1 MRLTALET
9 LKLQCFRQKKHGK
22 SLAREK
28 TLCYNFSELIEH
40 MQGLGETGSLFF
52 VTGRIMEKKDNRQFR
67 GLNRILQS
75 QALKML
81 FDKFGDGTYT
91 DFIADW
97 KWIFSYSARY
107 KWIIV
112 FYTVMGLV
120 SSTLGLASSVISKYL
135 IDIITGYQY
144 SKLWILIIAM
154 IGSTAFSLVTSSI
167 VGRISLKISIYVN
180 NDIQADIFNKI
191 IDADWQQV
199 SAYQNGDLLNRFNSD
214 VSTISGN
221 AVSWVPNVIVN
232 LYSFLAT
239 FFVILHYDV
248 TMALFAFISAPV
260 LLLVSRRVMR
270 KMRAYQKRVLEMNS
284 GMMSFETEVFYNFD
298 SIKSFGVSDHYSDE
312 LTSWQ
317 KKYRDY
323 NLDYNLY
330 SIKMNIGMTGL
341 STGVGLAAFGYCL
354 FRMWT
359 GDISYGTMTLFLSQS
374 SKLSGGF
381 NTLVSIFPSMI
392 NSAVSAHRIREIV
405 DLPREVHDP
414 ESLEKMRP
422 LAAQGFTVRMCSVG
436 FAYQAEN
443 NVIRRSDFVAKP
455 NEIVAVVGPSGQ
467 GKTTMLRLILGL
479 LHPQQGETVLEAA
492 DGTAFSMN
500 ADLREFFSYVPQ
512 GNTLISGTVA
522 DNLRVMKRD
531 ASDEEIVE
539 ALKIA
544 CAWEFIEKLE
554 DGINSKLG
562 ERGRGF
568 SEGQAQR
575 IAIAR
580 AVLRDAPV
588 MLLDEATSALDVE
601 TEERVLHNIIR
612 QKPNKTCI
620 VSTHR
625 PSVLDMCQRIYRV
638 VDGQITEL
646 EKTDELL
653 RSFQDETGR
662 KK

>member
-1 MRLTALET
+1 
-9 LKLQCFRQKKHGK
+9 
-22 SLAREK
+22 
-28 TLCYNFSELIEH
+28 

-531 ASDEEIVE
+531 ASDGEIVE

-554 DGINSKLG
+554 DGIDSKLG

-601 TEERVLHNIIR
+601 TEERVLRNIIR
-612 QKPNKTCI
+612 QRPNKTCI

>member
-1 MRLTALET
+1 
-9 LKLQCFRQKKHGK
+9 
-22 SLAREK
+22 
-28 TLCYNFSELIEH
+28 

-531 ASDEEIVE
+531 ASDGEIVE

-601 TEERVLHNIIR
+601 TEERVLRNIIR
-612 QKPNKTCI
+612 QRPNKTCI

>member
-1 MRLTALET
+1 M
-9 LKLQCFRQKKHGK
+9 K
-22 SLAREK
+22 EK
-28 TLCYNFSELIEH
+28 GAKT
-40 MQGLGETGSLFF
+40 
-52 VTGRIMEKKDNRQFR
+52 QFR

-75 QALKML
+75 QALKIL

-91 DFIADW
+91 DFVNDW
-97 KWIFSYSARY
+97 KWIFSYSAKY

-112 FYTVMGLV
+112 YYTIMGLL
-120 SSTLGLASSVISKYL
+120 SSTLGLVSSVVSKYL

-144 SKLWILIIAM
+144 NRLWILIVAM
-154 IGSTAFSLVTSSI
+154 VGSTAFSLVTSSI

-180 NDIQADIFNKI
+180 NDIQKDIFNKI

-214 VSTISGN
+214 VNTISSN

-239 FFVILHYDV
+239 FFVILYYDV

-270 KMRAYQKRVLEMNS
+270 KLRAYQKRVLEMNS
-284 GMMSFETEVFYNFD
+284 GMMSFETETFYNFD
-298 SIKSFGVSDHYSDE
+298 SIKSFGVTGYYSDE
-312 LTSWQ
+312 LKDWQ
-317 KKYRDY
+317 KKYKDY

-330 SIKMNIGMTGL
+330 SIKMNIGLTGL
-341 STGVGLAAFGYCL
+341 STGVSLAAFGYCL

-374 SKLSGGF
+374 SKLSSGF
-381 NTLVSIFPSMI
+381 STLISIFPSMI

-405 DLPREVHDP
+405 DLPKEVHDP

-422 LAAQGFTVRMCSVG
+422 LAEQGFTVHMRSVE
-436 FAYQAEN
+436 FAYQEN
-443 NVIRRSDFVAKP
+443 DDVIVNSDFVAKP
-455 NEIVAVVGPSGQ
+455 NEIVAIVGPSGQ

-479 LHPQQGETVLEAA
+479 IHPQQGETYLEAA
-492 DGTAFSMN
+492 DGTRFAMN

-512 GNTLISGTVA
+512 GNTLVSGTIA
-522 DNLRVMKRD
+522 DNLRVVKRE
-531 ASDEEIVE
+531 ASDEEIIE

-554 DGINSKLG
+554 DGIDSKLG

-588 MLLDEATSALDVE
+588 MLLDEATSALDEV
-601 TEERVLHNIIR
+601 TEERVLHNIIKQR
-612 QKPNKTCI
+612 PNKTCI

-625 PSVLDMCQRIYRV
+625 PSVLSMCQRIYRV
-638 VDGQITEL
+638 VDRQITEL
-646 EKTDELL
+646 DRTEAAKK
-653 RSFQDETGR
+653 SFQ
-662 KK
+662 

>member
-1 MRLTALET
+1 
-9 LKLQCFRQKKHGK
+9 
-22 SLAREK
+22 
-28 TLCYNFSELIEH
+28 

-270 KMRAYQKRVLEMNS
+270 RMRAYQKRVLEMNS

-531 ASDEEIVE
+531 ASDGEIVE

-601 TEERVLHNIIR
+601 TEERVLRNIIR
-612 QKPNKTCI
+612 QRPNKTCI

>member
-1 MRLTALET
+1 MRLIGLET
-9 LKLQCFRQKKHGK
+9 LKLQRFRQKKHGK

-270 KMRAYQKRVLEMNS
+270 RMRAYQKRVLEMNS

-422 LAAQGFTVRMCSVG
+422 LAAQGFTVRMCAVG

-531 ASDEEIVE
+531 ASDGEIVE

-601 TEERVLHNIIR
+601 TEERVLRNIIR
-612 QKPNKTCI
+612 QRPNKTCI

-638 VDGQITEL
+638 VDGRITEL

>member
-1 MRLTALET
+1 
-9 LKLQCFRQKKHGK
+9 
-22 SLAREK
+22 
-28 TLCYNFSELIEH
+28 

-270 KMRAYQKRVLEMNS
+270 RMRAYQKRVLEMNS

-531 ASDEEIVE
+531 ASDGEIVE

-544 CAWEFIEKLE
+544 YAWEFIEKLE

-601 TEERVLHNIIR
+601 TEERVLRNIIR
-612 QKPNKTCI
+612 QRPNKTCI

-638 VDGQITEL
+638 VDGRITEL

>member
-1 MRLTALET
+1 M
-9 LKLQCFRQKKHGK
+9 K
-22 SLAREK
+22 EK
-28 TLCYNFSELIEH
+28 GTKTE
-40 MQGLGETGSLFF
+40 
-52 VTGRIMEKKDNRQFR
+52 FR

-75 QALKML
+75 QALKVL

-91 DFIADW
+91 DFLDDW

-112 FYTVMGLV
+112 YYTVMGLV

-144 SKLWILIIAM
+144 SRLWILIVAM
-154 IGSTAFSLVTSSI
+154 VGSTAFSLVTSSI

-180 NDIQADIFNKI
+180 NDIQKDIFNKI

-214 VSTISGN
+214 VNTISSN

-232 LYSFLAT
+232 LYSFVAT
-239 FFVILHYDV
+239 FLVILHYDV

-270 KMRAYQKRVLEMNS
+270 KLRAYQKRVLEMNS
-284 GMMSFETEVFYNFD
+284 GMMSFETETFYNFD
-298 SIKSFGVSDHYSDE
+298 SIKSFGVTGYYADE
-312 LTSWQ
+312 LKDWQ
-317 KKYRDY
+317 KKYKDY

-374 SKLSGGF
+374 NKLSSGF
-381 NTLVSIFPSMI
+381 STLISIFPSMI

-405 DLPREVHDP
+405 DLPKEIHDP

-422 LAAQGFTVRMCSVG
+422 LAEQGFTVHMSSVE
-436 FAYQAEN
+436 FAYQEN
-443 NVIRRSDFVAKP
+443 NDVIVNSDFVAKP

-479 LHPQQGETVLEAA
+479 IHPQQGDTYLEAA
-492 DGTAFSMN
+492 DGTRFSMN

-512 GNTLISGTVA
+512 GNTLISGTIA
-522 DNLRVMKRD
+522 DNLRVVKRD
-531 ASDEEIVE
+531 ATDEEITE
-539 ALKIA
+539 ALKIS

-588 MLLDEATSALDVE
+588 MLLDEATSALDE
-601 TEERVLHNIIR
+601 ATEEQVLHNIIR
-612 QKPNKTCI
+612 QRPNKTCI

-625 PSVLDMCQRIYRV
+625 PSVLSMCQRIYRV
-638 VDGQITEL
+638 VDRKITEL
-646 EKTDELL
+646 D
-653 RSFQDETGR
+653 RSGETENSFH
-662 KK
+662 K

>member
-1 MRLTALET
+1 MRLIGLET
-9 LKLQCFRQKKHGK
+9 LKLQRFRQKKHGK

-112 FYTVMGLV
+112 FYTAMGLV

-601 TEERVLHNIIR
+601 TEERVLRNIIR
-612 QKPNKTCI
+612 QRPNKTCI

>member
-1 MRLTALET
+1 MRLTGLET
-9 LKLQCFRQKKHGK
+9 LKLQRFRQKKHGK

-112 FYTVMGLV
+112 FYTAMGLV

-601 TEERVLHNIIR
+601 TEERVLRNIIR
-612 QKPNKTCI
+612 QRPNKTCI

>member
-1 MRLTALET
+1 
-9 LKLQCFRQKKHGK
+9 
-22 SLAREK
+22 
-28 TLCYNFSELIEH
+28 

-422 LAAQGFTVRMCSVG
+422 LAAQGFTVRMCAVG

-531 ASDEEIVE
+531 ASDGEIVE

-601 TEERVLHNIIR
+601 TEERVLRNIIR
-612 QKPNKTCI
+612 QRPNKTCI

-638 VDGQITEL
+638 VDGRITEL

>member
-1 MRLTALET
+1 MRLTGLET
-9 LKLQCFRQKKHGK
+9 LKLQRFRQKKHGK

-531 ASDEEIVE
+531 ASDGEIVE

-554 DGINSKLG
+554 DGIDSKLG

-601 TEERVLHNIIR
+601 TEERVLRNIIR
-612 QKPNKTCI
+612 QRPNKTCI

>member
-1 MRLTALET
+1 M
-9 LKLQCFRQKKHGK
+9 
-22 SLAREK
+22 
-28 TLCYNFSELIEH
+28 
-40 MQGLGETGSLFF
+40 FF

-270 KMRAYQKRVLEMNS
+270 RMRAYQKRVLEMNS

-522 DNLRVMKRD
+522 DNLRVMRRD

-601 TEERVLHNIIR
+601 TEERVLRNIIR
-612 QKPNKTCI
+612 QRPNKTCI

>member
-1 MRLTALET
+1 MFVAILY
-9 LKLQCFRQKKHGK
+9 RQTSAGVECLMEDSKKNG
-22 SLAREK
+22 
-28 TLCYNFSELIEH
+28 N
-40 MQGLGETGSLFF
+40 
-52 VTGRIMEKKDNRQFR
+52 FR
-67 GLNRILQS
+67 GLNKILQS
-75 QALKML
+75 RAIKIL

-91 DFIADW
+91 DFIDDW
-97 KWIFSYSARY
+97 KWIFSYSAKY

-112 FYTVMGLV
+112 YYTVMGLV
-120 SSTLGLASSVISKYL
+120 SSTLGLVSSVIGKYL

-144 SKLWILIIAM
+144 SKLWILIVAM
-154 IGSTAFSLVTSSI
+154 VGSTAFSLITSSI

-180 NDIQADIFNKI
+180 NDIQTDIFNKI

-199 SAYQNGDLLNRFNSD
+199 STYQNGDLLNRFNSD

-221 AVSWVPNVIVN
+221 AISWVPNVIVN

-239 FFVILHYDV
+239 FFVILHYDI

-260 LLLVSRRVMR
+260 LLLVSRRVMKKLR
-270 KMRAYQKRVLEMNS
+270 EYKKRVQEMNS
-284 GMMSFETEVFYNFD
+284 GMMSFETEAFYNFD
-298 SIKSFGVSDHYSDE
+298 SIKSFGVTGHYSEE
-312 LTSWQ
+312 LKSWQ
-317 KKYRDY
+317 KKYKDY

-359 GDISYGTMTLFLSQS
+359 GDISYGTMTLFLGQS
-374 SKLSGGF
+374 SKLSSGF
-381 NTLVSIFPSMI
+381 STLISIFPSMI
-392 NSAVSAHRIREIV
+392 SSAVSAHRIREIV
-405 DLPREVHDP
+405 DLPKEIHDP
-414 ESLEKMRP
+414 ESLEKMKP
-422 LAAQGFTVRMCSVG
+422 LASEGFTVRMRSVK
-436 FAYQAEN
+436 FAYRDKDD
-443 NVIRRSDFVAKP
+443 VIINSDFVAKP

-479 LHPQQGETVLEAA
+479 IHPQQGETFLEAA
-492 DGTAFSMN
+492 DGTAYSMN

-512 GNTLISGTVA
+512 GNTLVSGTIA
-522 DNLRVMKRD
+522 DNLRVIKKD
-531 ASDEEIVE
+531 ASDEELIE
-539 ALKIA
+539 ALKIS

-580 AVLRDAPV
+580 AVLRDAPI
-588 MLLDEATSALDVE
+588 MLLDEATSALDAD
-601 TEERVLHNIIR
+601 TERRVLRNIIK
-612 QKPNKTCI
+612 QHPNKTCI

-625 PSVLDMCQRIYRV
+625 PSVLGMCQRIYRV
-638 VDGQITEL
+638 VDRQITEL
-646 EKTDELL
+646 QKTNDVMK
-653 RSFQDETGR
+653 SFQEGSGGENR
-662 KK
+662 

>member
-1 MRLTALET
+1 MNM
-9 LKLQCFRQKKHGK
+9 
-22 SLAREK
+22 K
-28 TLCYNFSELIEH
+28 TDDNFH
-40 MQGLGETGSLFF
+40 
-52 VTGRIMEKKDNRQFR
+52 
-67 GLNRILQS
+67 GLNKILRS
-75 QALKML
+75 QAIKIM

-91 DFIADW
+91 DFLDDW
-97 KWIFSYSARY
+97 KWIFSYSVKY

-112 FYTVMGLV
+112 FYTVMGLA
-120 SSTLGLASSVISKYL
+120 SSTLGLVSSVISKYL

-144 SKLWILIIAM
+144 SRLWILIIAM
-154 IGSTAFSLVTSSI
+154 VGSTAFSLITSSI
-167 VGRISLKISIYVN
+167 VSRVSLKISIYVN
-180 NDIQADIFNKI
+180 NDIQTDIFNKI

-199 SAYQNGDLLNRFNSD
+199 STYQNGDLLNRFNSD

-221 AVSWVPNVIVN
+221 AISWLPNVIVN

-239 FFVILHYDV
+239 FFVILHYDI

-260 LLLVSRRVMR
+260 LLLVSRRVMKKLR
-270 KMRAYQKRVLEMNS
+270 EYKKRVQEMNS

-298 SIKSFGVSDHYSDE
+298 SIKSFGVTGHYADE
-312 LTSWQ
+312 LKIWQ

-341 STGVGLAAFGYCL
+341 STSVGLAAFGYCL

-374 SKLSGGF
+374 SKLSSGF
-381 NTLVSIFPSMI
+381 STLISIFPSMI
-392 NSAVSAHRIREIV
+392 SSAVSAHRIREIV
-405 DLPREVHDP
+405 DLPKEIHDP
-414 ESLEKMRP
+414 ESLEQMRP
-422 LAAQGFTVRMCSVG
+422 LAAGGFIVRMKSVG
-436 FAYQAEN
+436 FAYQDKDD
-443 NVIRRSDFVAKP
+443 VIIDSDFVAKP
-455 NEIVAVVGPSGQ
+455 NEIVAVIGPSGQ

-479 LHPQQGETVLEAA
+479 IHPRQGDTLLEAA
-492 DGTAFSMN
+492 DGTTYSMN

-512 GNTLISGTVA
+512 GNTLVSGTIA
-522 DNLRVMKRD
+522 DNLRVVKRD
-531 ASDEEIVE
+531 ATDEEIIE

-554 DGINSKLG
+554 NGINSKLG

-588 MLLDEATSALDVE
+588 MLLDEATSALDAD
-601 TEERVLHNIIR
+601 TEKRVLKNIIR
-612 QKPNKTCI
+612 QNPNKTCI

-625 PSVLDMCQRIYRV
+625 PSVLSMCQRIYRV
-638 VDGQITEL
+638 IDRHITEVDKADGL
-646 EKTDELL
+646 I
-653 RSFQDETGR
+653 RSLQEE
-662 KK
+662 

>member
-1 MRLTALET
+1 
-9 LKLQCFRQKKHGK
+9 
-22 SLAREK
+22 
-28 TLCYNFSELIEH
+28 

-531 ASDEEIVE
+531 ASDGEIVE

-544 CAWEFIEKLE
+544 YAWEFIEKLE

-601 TEERVLHNIIR
+601 TEERVLRNIIR
-612 QKPNKTCI
+612 QRPNKTCI

-638 VDGQITEL
+638 VDGRITEL

>member
-1 MRLTALET
+1 MRLIGLET
-9 LKLQCFRQKKHGK
+9 LKLQRFRQKKHGK

-154 IGSTAFSLVTSSI
+154 IGSTASSLVTSSI

-422 LAAQGFTVRMCSVG
+422 LAAQGFTVRMCAVG

-531 ASDEEIVE
+531 ASDGEIVE

-575 IAIAR
+575 IAIGGLCCGTPR
-580 AVLRDAPV
+580 
-588 MLLDEATSALDVE
+588 
-601 TEERVLHNIIR
+601 
-612 QKPNKTCI
+612 
-620 VSTHR
+620 
-625 PSVLDMCQRIYRV
+625 
-638 VDGQITEL
+638 
-646 EKTDELL
+646 
-653 RSFQDETGR
+653 
-662 KK
+662 

>member
-1 MRLTALET
+1 MNKQTDE
-9 LKLQCFRQKKHGK
+9 
-22 SLAREK
+22 
-28 TLCYNFSELIEH
+28 NFH
-40 MQGLGETGSLFF
+40 
-52 VTGRIMEKKDNRQFR
+52 
-67 GLNRILQS
+67 GLNKILRS
-75 QALKML
+75 QAIKIL
-81 FDKFGDGTYT
+81 FEKFGDGTYT
-91 DFIADW
+91 DFLDDW
-97 KWIFSYSARY
+97 KWIFSYSAKY

-112 FYTVMGLV
+112 FYTVMGLT
-120 SSTLGLASSVISKYL
+120 SSTLGLVSSVVSKYL

-154 IGSTAFSLVTSSI
+154 VGSTAFSLITSSI
-167 VGRISLKISIYVN
+167 VSRVSLKISIYVN
-180 NDIQADIFNKI
+180 NDIQTDIFNKI

-199 SAYQNGDLLNRFNSD
+199 STYQNGDLLNRFNSD

-221 AVSWVPNVIVN
+221 AISWLPNVIVN

-260 LLLVSRRVMR
+260 LLLVSRRVMKKLR
-270 KMRAYQKRVLEMNS
+270 EYKRRVQEMNS

-298 SIKSFGVSDHYSDE
+298 SIKSFGVTGHYSEGLRD
-312 LTSWQ
+312 WQ
-317 KKYRDY
+317 KKYKDY

-341 STGVGLAAFGYCL
+341 STAVGLAAFGYCL

-359 GDISYGTMTLFLSQS
+359 GDISYGTMTLFLGQS
-374 SKLSGGF
+374 SKLSSGF
-381 NTLVSIFPSMI
+381 STLISIFPSMI
-392 NSAVSAHRIREIV
+392 SSAVSAHRIREIV
-405 DLPREVHDP
+405 DLPKEIHNP
-414 ESLEKMRP
+414 ESLERMRP
-422 LAAQGFTVRMCSVG
+422 LAAGGFTVRMKSVE
-436 FAYQAEN
+436 FAYQDKDD
-443 NVIRRSDFVAKP
+443 VIIDSDFVAKP
-455 NEIVAVVGPSGQ
+455 NEIVAVIGPSGQ

-479 LHPQQGETVLEAA
+479 IHPQQGETFLEAA
-492 DGTAFSMN
+492 DGTAYAMN

-512 GNTLISGTVA
+512 GNTLVSGTIA
-522 DNLRVMKRD
+522 DNLRVVKRD
-531 ASDEEIVE
+531 ATDEEIVE

-554 DGINSKLG
+554 DGIHSKLG

-588 MLLDEATSALDVE
+588 MLLDEATSALDAD
-601 TEERVLHNIIR
+601 TEKRVLKNIIR
-612 QKPNKTCI
+612 QNPNKTCI

-625 PSVLDMCQRIYRV
+625 PSVLSMCQRIYRV
-638 VDGQITEL
+638 IDRHITEVDQ
-646 EKTDELL
+646 TDGTI
-653 RSFQDETGR
+653 RSLQEE
-662 KK
+662 

>member
-1 MRLTALET
+1 
-9 LKLQCFRQKKHGK
+9 
-22 SLAREK
+22 
-28 TLCYNFSELIEH
+28 

-531 ASDEEIVE
+531 ASDGEIVE

-601 TEERVLHNIIR
+601 TEERVLRNIIR
-612 QKPNKTCI
+612 QRPNKTCI

-638 VDGQITEL
+638 VDGRITEL

>member
-1 MRLTALET
+1 M
-9 LKLQCFRQKKHGK
+9 
-22 SLAREK
+22 
-28 TLCYNFSELIEH
+28 
-40 MQGLGETGSLFF
+40 FF

-112 FYTVMGLV
+112 FYTAMGLV

-248 TMALFAFISAPV
+248 TMALFAFISAPL

-317 KKYRDY
+317 IKYRDY

-512 GNTLISGTVA
+512 GNTLISGAVA

-531 ASDEEIVE
+531 ASDGEIVE

-601 TEERVLHNIIR
+601 TEERVLRNIIR
-612 QKPNKTCI
+612 QRPNKTCI

-638 VDGQITEL
+638 VDGRITEL

>member
-1 MRLTALET
+1 
-9 LKLQCFRQKKHGK
+9 
-22 SLAREK
+22 
-28 TLCYNFSELIEH
+28 

-270 KMRAYQKRVLEMNS
+270 RMRAYQKRVLEMNS

-422 LAAQGFTVRMCSVG
+422 LAAQGFTVRMCAVG

-531 ASDEEIVE
+531 ASDGEIVE

-601 TEERVLHNIIR
+601 TEERVLRNIIR
-612 QKPNKTCI
+612 QRPNKTCI

-638 VDGQITEL
+638 VDGRITEL

>member
-1 MRLTALET
+1 
-9 LKLQCFRQKKHGK
+9 
-22 SLAREK
+22 
-28 TLCYNFSELIEH
+28 

-270 KMRAYQKRVLEMNS
+270 RMRAYQKRVLEMNS

-522 DNLRVMKRD
+522 DNLRVMRRD

-601 TEERVLHNIIR
+601 TEERVLRNIIR
-612 QKPNKTCI
+612 QRPNKTCI

>member
-1 MRLTALET
+1 MED
-9 LKLQCFRQKKHGK
+9 QNKK
-22 SLAREK
+22 E
-28 TLCYNFSELIEH
+28 N
-40 MQGLGETGSLFF
+40 
-52 VTGRIMEKKDNRQFR
+52 FR

-75 QALKML
+75 QAIKIL
-81 FDKFGDGTYT
+81 FDKFGDGTYI
-91 DFIADW
+91 DFLEDW
-97 KWIFSYSARY
+97 KWIFSYSAKY

-112 FYTVMGLV
+112 FYTVMGLT
-120 SSTLGLASSVISKYL
+120 SSTLGLVSSVISKYL

-154 IGSTAFSLVTSSI
+154 VGSTAFSLVTSSI
-167 VGRISLKISIYVN
+167 VGRVSLKISIYVN
-180 NDIQADIFNKI
+180 NDIQTDIFNRI

-199 SAYQNGDLLNRFNSD
+199 STYQNGDLLNRFNSD

-221 AVSWVPNVIVN
+221 AISWVPNVIVN

-239 FFVILHYDV
+239 FFVILHYDI

-260 LLLVSRRVMR
+260 LLLVSRRVMKKLR
-270 KMRAYQKRVLEMNS
+270 EYKKRVQEMNS
-284 GMMSFETEVFYNFD
+284 GMMSFETEAFYNFD
-298 SIKSFGVSDHYSDE
+298 SIKSFGVTGYYSDE
-312 LTSWQ
+312 LKSWQ
-317 KKYRDY
+317 KKYKDY

-359 GDISYGTMTLFLSQS
+359 GDISYGTMTLFLGQS

-381 NTLVSIFPSMI
+381 STLISIFPSMI
-392 NSAVSAHRIREIV
+392 SSAVSAHRIREIV
-405 DLPREVHDP
+405 DLPKEIHNP
-414 ESLEKMRP
+414 ESVEKMKP
-422 LAAQGFTVRMCSVG
+422 LAVRGFTVRMKSVG
-436 FAYQAEN
+436 FAYQDKDD
-443 NVIRRSDFVAKP
+443 VIVNSDFVAKP

-479 LHPQQGETVLEAA
+479 IHPQQGEAFLEAA
-492 DGTAFSMN
+492 DGTVFSMN

-512 GNTLISGTVA
+512 GNTLVSGTIA
-522 DNLRVMKRD
+522 DNLRVIKKD
-531 ASDEEIVE
+531 ATDEEIVR

-554 DGINSKLG
+554 NGINSRLG

-580 AVLRDAPV
+580 AVLRDAPI
-588 MLLDEATSALDVE
+588 MLLDEATSALDVD
-601 TEERVLHNIIR
+601 TEKRVLRNIIR
-612 QKPNKTCI
+612 QHPNKTCI

-625 PSVLDMCQRIYRV
+625 PSVLSMCQRIYRV
-638 VDGQITEL
+638 VNHQIVEL
-646 EKTDELL
+646 EETDELI
-653 RSFQDETGR
+653 RSLQ
-662 KK
+662 

>member
-1 MRLTALET
+1 M
-9 LKLQCFRQKKHGK
+9 KLQRFRQKKHGK

-422 LAAQGFTVRMCSVG
+422 LAAQGFTVRMCAVG

-531 ASDEEIVE
+531 ASDGEIVE

-601 TEERVLHNIIR
+601 TEERVLRNIIR
-612 QKPNKTCI
+612 QRPNKTCI

-638 VDGQITEL
+638 VDGRITEL

>member
-1 MRLTALET
+1 
-9 LKLQCFRQKKHGK
+9 
-22 SLAREK
+22 
-28 TLCYNFSELIEH
+28 

-270 KMRAYQKRVLEMNS
+270 RMRAYQKRVLEMNS

-531 ASDEEIVE
+531 ASDGEIVE

-601 TEERVLHNIIR
+601 TEERVLRNIIR
-612 QKPNKTCI
+612 QRPNKTCI

-638 VDGQITEL
+638 VDGRITEL

>member
-1 MRLTALET
+1 MGD
-9 LKLQCFRQKKHGK
+9 KKRNEGFH
-22 SLAREK
+22 
-28 TLCYNFSELIEH
+28 
-40 MQGLGETGSLFF
+40 
-52 VTGRIMEKKDNRQFR
+52 
-67 GLNRILQS
+67 GLNRLLQS
-75 QALKML
+75 QAVKIM
-81 FDKFGDGTYT
+81 FEKFGDGTYT
-91 DFIADW
+91 DFLEDW
-97 KWIFSYSARY
+97 KWIFSYSVKY

-112 FYTVMGLV
+112 FYTVMGLT
-120 SSTLGLASSVISKYL
+120 SSTLGLVSSVISKYL

-154 IGSTAFSLVTSSI
+154 VGSTAFSLVTSSI

-180 NDIQADIFNKI
+180 NDIQTDIFNKI
-191 IDADWQQV
+191 IDADWQKM
-199 SAYQNGDLLNRFNSD
+199 STYQNGDLLNRFNSD

-232 LYSFLAT
+232 LYSFFAT

-248 TMALFAFISAPV
+248 TMALFAFISAPI
-260 LLLVSRRVMR
+260 LLLVSRRVMKKLR
-270 KMRAYQKRVLEMNS
+270 EYKKRVQEMNS

-298 SIKSFGVSDHYSDE
+298 SIKSFGVTDYYATGLKE
-312 LTSWQ
+312 WQ

-323 NLDYNLY
+323 NLDYNMY

-374 SKLSGGF
+374 SKLSSGF
-381 NTLVSIFPSMI
+381 STLISIFPSMI
-392 NSAVSAHRIREIV
+392 SSAVSAHRIREIV
-405 DLPREVHDP
+405 DLPKEIHNP
-414 ESLEKMRP
+414 ECLERMRP
-422 LAAQGFTVRMCSVG
+422 LASEGFTVWMKSVK
-436 FAYQAEN
+436 FAYQDKDD
-443 NVIRRSDFVAKP
+443 VIINSDFVAKP

-479 LHPQQGETVLEAA
+479 IHPQDGETYLEAA
-492 DGTAFSMN
+492 DGTSYSMN

-512 GNTLISGTVA
+512 GNTLVSGTIA
-522 DNLRVMKRD
+522 DNLRVIKKD
-531 ASDEEIVE
+531 ATDEEIIE

-580 AVLRDAPV
+580 AVLRDAPI
-588 MLLDEATSALDVE
+588 MLLDEATSALDAD
-601 TEERVLHNIIR
+601 TERRVLRNIIK
-612 QKPNKTCI
+612 QNPNKTCI

-625 PSVLDMCQRIYRV
+625 PSVLSMCQRIYHV
-638 VDGQITEL
+638 VDCRITEL
-646 EKTDELL
+646 ERTGSRNL
-653 RSFQDETGR
+653 REER
-662 KK
+662 KYENK

>member
-1 MRLTALET
+1 MRLIGLET
-9 LKLQCFRQKKHGK
+9 LKLQRFRQKKHGK

-239 FFVILHYDV
+239 FL
-248 TMALFAFISAPV
+248 
-260 LLLVSRRVMR
+260 
-270 KMRAYQKRVLEMNS
+270 
-284 GMMSFETEVFYNFD
+284 
-298 SIKSFGVSDHYSDE
+298 
-312 LTSWQ
+312 
-317 KKYRDY
+317 
-323 NLDYNLY
+323 
-330 SIKMNIGMTGL
+330 
-341 STGVGLAAFGYCL
+341 
-354 FRMWT
+354 
-359 GDISYGTMTLFLSQS
+359 
-374 SKLSGGF
+374 
-381 NTLVSIFPSMI
+381 
-392 NSAVSAHRIREIV
+392 
-405 DLPREVHDP
+405 
-414 ESLEKMRP
+414 
-422 LAAQGFTVRMCSVG
+422 
-436 FAYQAEN
+436 
-443 NVIRRSDFVAKP
+443 
-455 NEIVAVVGPSGQ
+455 
-467 GKTTMLRLILGL
+467 
-479 LHPQQGETVLEAA
+479 
-492 DGTAFSMN
+492 
-500 ADLREFFSYVPQ
+500 
-512 GNTLISGTVA
+512 
-522 DNLRVMKRD
+522 
-531 ASDEEIVE
+531 
-539 ALKIA
+539 
-544 CAWEFIEKLE
+544 
-554 DGINSKLG
+554 
-562 ERGRGF
+562 
-568 SEGQAQR
+568 
-575 IAIAR
+575 
-580 AVLRDAPV
+580 
-588 MLLDEATSALDVE
+588 
-601 TEERVLHNIIR
+601 
-612 QKPNKTCI
+612 
-620 VSTHR
+620 
-625 PSVLDMCQRIYRV
+625 
-638 VDGQITEL
+638 
-646 EKTDELL
+646 
-653 RSFQDETGR
+653 
-662 KK
+662 